1 AAEPESAQAVKQQ
14 GSASIQAVAAAKALA
29 KEAKPAEPVA
39 KTSATP
45 SSIATVAAPAP
56 SAAIAP
62 PAVVDKPPEDREIAA
77 KAAEAAIVAPPAVIE
92 RPPEDREIA
101 AKAAIAPTPSDTT
114 SAQDPVATPTPKPVV
129 VEPPAEIARTQEP
142 VAVAPKPVVV
152 APPAETAR
160 APVAEAAAEVMRVQ
174 EPIAVAPKPVVV
186 APPAE
191 TARTQEPVNAAPEP
205 VAVEPKPVVVEP
217 PAPKAVEA
225 PTPADTAPVVE
236 RRPAATTP
244 AAAAA
249 EDASG
254 LAQEGGPIPD
264 PTPSQ
269 RPVVDLDHTS
279 APEAGLAERPAAPA
293 EADGK
298 PIRSAYVP
306 AARFA
311 PTVEAHAAPAFGK
324 RLPDGADASGYE
336 RLPVSAEPP
345 RARTIDLRAPEIR
358 VGSGTWKREES
369 RAAMT
374 DPKAYYAKLVI
385 PTPGLSG
392 TTAYEFK
399 ARATGSGWV
408 GFGLH
413 VHGRGAWRLT
423 GYGGGDS
430 LLVWVTSDPK
440 AYGDAAPRLQ
450 VYRSRGEVA
459 MDLLAEARLVGS
471 AFEDAAYRV
480 EYDPAAG
487 SVRAYVNGSLTLS
500 ASGIANPAPFE
511 YAALRALD
519 TAEFSDLT
527 IQDASTGAAPT
538 EKTP

>member
-1 AAEPESAQAVKQQ
+1 VEPEPVVEQTPEPVKEAKPQ
-14 GSASIQAVAAAKALA
+14 GSASIQAVAVAKALA
-29 KEAKPAEPVA
+29 REAKPVETTARPS
-39 KTSATP
+39 TSPA
-45 SSIATVAAPAP
+45 AAPAP

-62 PAVVDKPPEDREIAA
+62 PAVVDKPPEDREISA
-77 KAAEAAIVAPPAVIE
+77 KAAEAAVVAPPAVVE

-101 AKAAIAPTPSDTT
+101 AKAAEATIVTPPTETAPALEPIAAAP
-114 SAQDPVATPTPKPVV
+114 APVV
-129 VEPPAEIARTQEP
+129 IAPPAETARVQEP

-152 APPAETAR
+152 APPTETAR
-160 APVAEAAAEVMRVQ
+160 AQEPVAA
-174 EPIAVAPKPVVV
+174 APKPIVV

-191 TARTQEPVNAAPEP
+191 TA
-205 VAVEPKPVVVEP
+205 
-217 PAPKAVEA
+217 PAIDWRQP
-225 PTPADTAPVVE
+225 
-236 RRPAATTP
+236 ATTP
-244 AAAAA
+244 AATAA
-249 EDASG
+249 EEASG
-254 LAQEGGPIPD
+254 LAQEGGPTHY

-269 RPVVDLDHTS
+269 RPVVDLDHE
-279 APEAGLAERPAAPA
+279 APLAVGPAEPTTAQAKSGAEPSRPAYA
-293 EADGK
+293 
-298 PIRSAYVP
+298 P

-311 PTVEAHAAPAFGK
+311 PTVETHAAPAFGK
-324 RLPDGADASGYE
+324 RLPGDADASGYE

-345 RARTIDLRAPEIR
+345 RARTIDLRAPGIR
-358 VGSGTWKREES
+358 VGSGTWVRGES

-374 DPKAYYAKLVI
+374 DPKAYYAKLVV

-392 TTAYEFK
+392 ATAYEFK

-459 MDLLAEARLVGS
+459 MDLLAEARLAGS

-487 SVRAYVNGSLTLS
+487 SVRVYMNGSLALT

>member
-1 AAEPESAQAVKQQ
+1 
-14 GSASIQAVAAAKALA
+14 
-29 KEAKPAEPVA
+29 
-39 KTSATP
+39 
-45 SSIATVAAPAP
+45 
-56 SAAIAP
+56 
-62 PAVVDKPPEDREIAA
+62 
-77 KAAEAAIVAPPAVIE
+77 
-92 RPPEDREIA
+92 
-101 AKAAIAPTPSDTT
+101 
-114 SAQDPVATPTPKPVV
+114 
-129 VEPPAEIARTQEP
+129 
-142 VAVAPKPVVV
+142 AVAPKPVVV
-152 APPAETAR
+152 APPAETA
-160 APVAEAAAEVMRVQ
+160 
-174 EPIAVAPKPVVV
+174 
-186 APPAE
+186 PAI
-191 TARTQEPVNAAPEP
+191 
-205 VAVEPKPVVVEP
+205 
-217 PAPKAVEA
+217 
-225 PTPADTAPVVE
+225 D
-236 RRPAATTP
+236 RRQPATTP
-244 AAAAA
+244 AATAA
-249 EDASG
+249 EEASG
-254 LAQEGGPIPD
+254 LAQEGGPTPD

-269 RPVVDLDHTS
+269 RPVVDLDHE
-279 APEAGLAERPAAPA
+279 APLAVGPAEPTTAQAKSGAEPSRPAYA
-293 EADGK
+293 
-298 PIRSAYVP
+298 P

-311 PTVEAHAAPAFGK
+311 PTVETHAAPAFGK
-324 RLPDGADASGYE
+324 RLPGDADASGYE

-345 RARTIDLRAPEIR
+345 RARAIDLRAPGIR
-358 VGSGTWKREES
+358 VGSGTWVRGES

-374 DPKAYYAKLVI
+374 DPKAYYAKLVV

-392 TTAYEFK
+392 ATAYEFK

-459 MDLLAEARLVGS
+459 MDLLAEARLAGS

-487 SVRAYVNGSLTLS
+487 SVRVYVNGSLALT

-527 IQDASTGAAPT
+527 IQDASTGVAPT